1 VAVFEIPALSW
12 NPAAGERVAL
22 LAAVHSAEDPVQG
35 ASSSAFNN
43 VLTAVTQDNNVTL
56 WLSGAE
62 VACPQWLVVLIF
74 ILLLAAVALLLWII
88 WNLIGGK
95 PVAAIL
101 VLLVTVIVILI
112 IIAVL
117 KPGCFSLAMSIL
129 GL

>member
-1 VAVFEIPALSW
+1 VFEIPALSW

-62 VACPQWLVVLIF
+62 AVACPQWLVVLIF